1 MVELI
6 FFSGLRDIESLTETL
21 LQITLLSSL
30 AVCSFTS
37 QVGSSTPKGTQDSHG
52 QVFTLN
58 SILAPGLW
66 WGVEGIHVPSISD
79 LLSYLNLSA
88 RYNSMRQ
95 VCYISPLDL
104 SSLIWVSSKCLST
117 PLILLLAPRVT
128 TAWVAIMIS
137 HLPPYP
143 LWLPWKPIQSQLPE
157 SALKNAICSCHS
169 PCKVLR

>member
-21 LQITLLSSL
+21 LQITLLSLL

-66 WGVEGIHVPSISD
+66 RGVEGIHVPSISD

-88 RYNSMRQ
+88 HHNSMRQ
-95 VCYISPLDL
+95 VCYISPLHL
-104 SSLIWVSSKCLST
+104 SSLIWISSKCLST
-117 PLILLLAPRVT
+117 PLILLLAPSVT

-137 HLPPYP
+137 HLPPYL

-157 SALKNAICSCHS
+157 SALKNAIFSCHS
-169 PCKVLR
+169 LCKVLR